1 MIHYSEN
8 ITPDSFSG
16 ALFAVEGIKDACT
29 ILNGPTGC
37 KFYHSAIADSQFLRT
52 PTFNPLEYTE
62 GFYFG
67 QSRIPSTYLD
77 GEDYVFGGGEK
88 IAKILRAAVRKNPGL
103 IAVINSPGAA
113 LIGDDLNR
121 FLAEEVRDIPA
132 FALENTGFSGS
143 FGSGYQKAIICA
155 LDAVRRRGDSGG
167 AKPMPNGSTVTG
179 DGAVRNAGKRRRV
192 SILGLCIYQKHYAQN
207 LSVLR
212 HLLELSGIEPGAA
225 PGAGDDA
232 ASLSGIGAADLNV
245 AIYPEY
251 GIEITEKLK
260 NEYGTPYI
268 VPEEGPPIG
277 FDAAEACVRE
287 ICRELD
293 GDGQRALEEIER
305 ARARAYLYLSRFSS
319 LLGLPRGT
327 LFSVKAEASTA
338 YAITKWLCAYLGM
351 IPASVSVLPGGGAFF
366 TERLKTFLAGINC
379 RKALEVPI
387 IETPTHI
394 LLADGN
400 TIAELKLY
408 GQRFCGIEI
417 ALPSLGYIDVI
428 GKTLFGGDGALF
440 LLEQI
445 LNGLRYVMV

>member
-1 MIHYSEN
+1 M
-8 ITPDSFSG
+8 
-16 ALFAVEGIKDACT
+16 EGIKDACT
-29 ILNGPTGC
+29 VLNGPTGC
-37 KFYHSAIADSQFLRT
+37 KFYHSAIADSQFLRV
-52 PTFNPLEYTE
+52 PIYNPLEHTE

-88 IAKILRAAVRKNPGL
+88 IAKLLRAAVRENPGL

-113 LIGDDLNR
+113 LIGDDLGR
-121 FLAEEVRDIPA
+121 FLAEEVGDIPA

-143 FGSGYQKAIICA
+143 FGSGYQKALIRA
-155 LDAVRRRGDSGG
+155 LDAVRRGG
-167 AKPMPNGSTVTG
+167 IAGG
-179 DGAVRNAGKRRRV
+179 GKRKAV
-192 SILGLCIYQKHYAQN
+192 NILGLCIYQKHYAQN
-207 LSVLR
+207 LEVLR
-212 HLLELSGIEPGAA
+212 RLLDLSGIDLNTA
-225 PGAGDDA
+225 PGSGDDA
-232 ASLSGIGAADLNV
+232 ASLSRIGGAALNV
-245 AIYPEY
+245 ALYPEY
-251 GIEITEKLK
+251 SLEIAEKLK
-260 NEYGTPYI
+260 AEYGTPYL
-268 VPEEGPPIG
+268 VPEEGPPVG
-277 FDAAEACVRE
+277 FDASEAFVRG
-287 ICRELD
+287 ICRVLGGDSRPALD
-293 GDGQRALEEIER
+293 EIER

-338 YAITKWLCAYLGM
+338 YTITKWLCSYLGM
-351 IPASVSVLPGGGAFF
+351 IPASVSLLPGGDAFF
-366 TERLKTFLAGINC
+366 AGKLEAFLAGI
-379 RKALEVPI
+379 RHQKALKAPI

-417 ALPSLGYIDVI
+417 ALPSLGYVDIT
-428 GKTLFGGDGALF
+428 GKTFFGGDGVLF

>member
-29 ILNGPTGC
+29 VLNGPTGC

-103 IAVINSPGAA
+103 VAVINSPGAA
-113 LIGDDLNR
+113 LIGDDLDR
-121 FLAEEVRDIPA
+121 FLAEEVGNIPA

-155 LDAVRRRGDSGG
+155 LDAARRQGPSPCAESISGS
-167 AKPMPNGSTVTG
+167 NTVTG
-179 DGAVRNAGKRRRV
+179 GRAANGGGKQKAVN
-192 SILGLCIYQKHYAQN
+192 ILGLCIYQKHYAQN
-207 LSVLR
+207 LAVLKR
-212 HLLELSGIEPGAA
+212 LLEASGIALAAA

-232 ASLSGIGAADLNV
+232 ASLAGIGGAALNV
-245 AIYPEY
+245 ALYPEY
-251 GIEITEKLK
+251 SLEIAEKLK
-260 NEYGTPYI
+260 AEYGTPYF

-277 FDAAEACVRE
+277 FDAAEAFIRR
-287 ICRELD
+287 ICRELG
-293 GDGQRALEEIER
+293 GDGRAALEEIER

-327 LFSVKAEASTA
+327 LFSVKAEASVA

-351 IPASVSVLPGGGAFF
+351 IPASISVLPGGDAFF
-366 TERLKTFLAGINC
+366 TRKLGAFLAEIRCGE
-379 RKALEVPI
+379 ALEAPI
-387 IETPTHI
+387 IETPAHI

-417 ALPSLGYIDVI
+417 ALPSLGYIDI
-428 GKTLFGGDGALF
+428 TGKTLFGGDGALF

-445 LNGLRYVMV
+445 LNGLRYVVI

>member
-77 GEDYVFGGGEK
+77 GEDYVFGSGEK

-103 IAVINSPGAA
+103 VAIINSPGAA
-113 LIGDDLNR
+113 LIGDDLDR
-121 FLAEEVRDIPA
+121 FLAEEVGDIPA

-143 FGSGYQKAIICA
+143 FGSGYQKAIIRA
-155 LDAVRRRGDSGG
+155 LDALRRRAPPLPAGADTVAGPGAARSGG
-167 AKPMPNGSTVTG
+167 RPKTV
-179 DGAVRNAGKRRRV
+179 N
-192 SILGLCIYQKHYAQN
+192 ILGLCIYQKHYAQN
-207 LSVLR
+207 LSVLKR
-212 HLLELSGIEPGAA
+212 LLEISGVGLNAA
-225 PGAGDDA
+225 PGAGDSA
-232 ASLSGIGAADLNV
+232 ASLSGIGKADLNV
-245 AIYPEY
+245 ALYPEY
-251 GIEITEKLK
+251 SLEIAEKLK
-260 NEYGTPYI
+260 AEYGTPYI

-277 FDAAEACVRE
+277 FDAAESFIRG
-287 ICRELD
+287 ICRELG
-293 GDGQRALEEIER
+293 GDRHPALEEIER

-327 LFSVKAEASTA
+327 LFSVKAEASVA
-338 YAITKWLCAYLGM
+338 YAVTKWLCAYLGM
-351 IPASVSVLPGGGAFF
+351 IPASVSVLPGGDASFIQKLG
-366 TERLKTFLAGINC
+366 TFLAGIRC
-379 RKALEVPI
+379 GKALEAPI
-387 IETPTHI
+387 IETPAHI

-417 ALPSLGYIDVI
+417 ALPSLGYIDI
-428 GKTLFGGDGALF
+428 AGKTFFGGDGALF

>member
-16 ALFAVEGIKDACT
+16 ALFAVEGVKDACT

-77 GEDYVFGGGEK
+77 GEDYVFGSGEK
-88 IAKILRAAVRKNPGL
+88 IAKILRAAVRKSPGL
-103 IAVINSPGAA
+103 VAVINSPGAA
-113 LIGDDLNR
+113 LIGDDLGR
-121 FLAEEVRDIPA
+121 FLAEEVRGIPA

-143 FGSGYQKAIICA
+143 FGSGYQKALICA
-155 LDAVRRRGDSGG
+155 LDAVRRRGDPPDAGPAAHGG
-167 AKPMPNGSTVTG
+167 TVTG
-179 DGAVRNAGKRRRV
+179 GGVSPGVADRKAVN
-192 SILGLCIYQKHYAQN
+192 ILGLCIYQKHYAQN

-212 HLLELSGIEPGAA
+212 QLLGLSGIGINAA
-225 PGAGDDA
+225 PGAGDRA
-232 ASLSGIGAADLNV
+232 ASLSGLGRAGLNV
-245 AIYPEY
+245 ALYPEY
-251 GIEITEKLK
+251 SLEIAEKLK
-260 NEYGTPYI
+260 AEYGTPYL
-268 VPEEGPPIG
+268 VPEEGPPVG
-277 FDAAEACVRE
+277 FDAAEAFVRSV
-287 ICRELD
+287 CRELG
-293 GDGQRALEEIER
+293 GDGRRALEEIER

-319 LLGLPRGT
+319 LLGLPRGA
-327 LFSVKAEASTA
+327 LFSVKAEASVA
-338 YAITKWLCAYLGM
+338 YAVTKWLCAYLGM
-351 IPASVSVLPGGGAFF
+351 VPASVSVLPGGDAFFIQKLGAF
-366 TERLKTFLAGINC
+366 LDGIRC
-379 RKALEVPI
+379 RKALEAPI
-387 IETPTHI
+387 IETPAHI

-417 ALPSLGYIDVI
+417 ALPSLGYIDVT

>member
-16 ALFAVEGIKDACT
+16 ALFAVEGVKDACT

-77 GEDYVFGGGEK
+77 GEDYIFGSGEK
-88 IAKILRAAVRKNPGL
+88 IAKILRAAVRKNPAL

-121 FLAEEVRDIPA
+121 FLAEEAGDIPA

-143 FGSGYQKAIICA
+143 FGSGYQKAIIRA
-155 LDAVRRRGDSGG
+155 LDALRRRGASAGDKPALKGNAVTGGG
-167 AKPMPNGSTVTG
+167 AARNG
-179 DGAVRNAGKRRRV
+179 GKRLAV
-192 SILGLCIYQKHYAQN
+192 NVLGLCIYQKHYAQN
-207 LSVLR
+207 LSVLKR
-212 HLLELSGIEPGAA
+212 LLELSGIEVNAA
-225 PGAGDDA
+225 PGAGDRA
-232 ASLSGIGAADLNV
+232 ATLSGIGGASLNV
-245 AIYPEY
+245 ALYPEY
-251 GIEITEKLK
+251 SLEIAEKLK
-260 NEYGTPYI
+260 NEYGTPYF

-277 FDAAEACVRE
+277 FDAAEAFVRG

-293 GDGQRALEEIER
+293 GDGQKALEEIES

-338 YAITKWLCAYLGM
+338 YAVTKWLCAYLGM
-351 IPASVSVLPGGGAFF
+351 IPASVSVLPGGDASF
-366 TERLKTFLAGINC
+366 TRRLETFLAEIRC
-379 RKALEVPI
+379 RQALEAPI

-417 ALPSLGYIDVI
+417 ALPSLGYIDVT

-445 LNGLRYVMV
+445 LNGLRYVVV